1 MLSTVGGS
9 RAYKAES
16 LGKASGRHLEGTGP
30 DGPKSTSVSLGN
42 DIHCRAYA
50 IMRRVAI
57 LVLVQFIPLFE
68 SGPAL
73 CKIPEKPLG
82 VAVAQIF
89 SAEIG
94 LSGRDRPLGRWT
106 GSWSSGFSRFL

>member
-1 MLSTVGGS
+1 LSRESFECEVWVLSRVGGS

-50 IMRRVAI
+50 IIRRVAI
-57 LVLVQFIPLFE
+57 LVLVQFIPPFE
-68 SGPAL
+68 SGPAIARSL
-73 CKIPEKPLG
+73 E
-82 VAVAQIF
+82 
-89 SAEIG
+89 SH
-94 LSGRDRPLGRWT
+94 
-106 GSWSSGFSRFL
+106 